1 MQSMLNQISD
11 DHIESTRSGLVTCK
25 PRETKG
31 GTPVFLYSLEGNL
44 SILLLSEKV
53 DLLTDYS
60 EH

>member
-1 MQSMLNQISD
+1 M
-11 DHIESTRSGLVTCK
+11 
-25 PRETKG
+25 
-31 GTPVFLYSLEGNL
+31 PVFLYSLEVNL